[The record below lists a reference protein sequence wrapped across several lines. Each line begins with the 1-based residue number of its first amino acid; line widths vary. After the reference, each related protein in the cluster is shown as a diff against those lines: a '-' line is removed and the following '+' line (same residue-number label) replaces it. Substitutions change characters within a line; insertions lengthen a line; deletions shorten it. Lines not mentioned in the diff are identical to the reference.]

1 VAKHYEKCVSGNTLL
16 LT

>member
-1 VAKHYEKCVSGNTLL
+1 MENVIYVSGNTLL